1 MKKHPVIFGL
11 FLVFVSGVA
20 LLLILRVMV
29 ALLGDGVFF
38 SQNEKVGIINIS
50 GIISSSREV
59 VEQLEEFGKDDR
71 IKALVV
77 RIDSPGGG
85 VAASQE
91 IYAAIKRLKNNKKV
105 VASLGSIAAS
115 GGYMIACAADKI
127 VANPGTLTG
136 SISVIMYFANT
147 EDLFKKIGLK
157 SSVIKSGKYKD
168 IGSPTREMTEDE
180 KQLLQALVDDIYNQ
194 FVAVIAHDRNIPQE
208 KVLPFADGRVFSG
221 RQAQVLRLV
230 DYLGDKSYA
239 VQLAGKMAGIK
250 GTPEVLYAKKRDV
263 SLWEFILQT
272 TFVSVINNL
281 KGEINAIPHG
291 INLLY
296 EYGA

>member
-281 KGEINAIPHG
+281 KGEINAIPRG